1 MYVERQ
7 RKWIKEVGLEIG
19 DKVLIVARANS
30 EANGWD
36 DEWVD
41 GMDETVGLVGTV
53 GDAYEESG
61 GDYKPDW
68 GILVGTDGK
77 YWYYPF
83 FVLVKVEE

>member
-19 DKVLIVARANS
+19 DKVLIVSTASDNLA
-30 EANGWD
+30 GWND
-36 DEWVD
+36 DWVSD
-41 GMDETVGLVGTV
+41 MDKTVGLVGTV

-68 GILVGTDGK
+68 GILVGTDRK

-83 FVLVKVEE
+83 FVLVKV